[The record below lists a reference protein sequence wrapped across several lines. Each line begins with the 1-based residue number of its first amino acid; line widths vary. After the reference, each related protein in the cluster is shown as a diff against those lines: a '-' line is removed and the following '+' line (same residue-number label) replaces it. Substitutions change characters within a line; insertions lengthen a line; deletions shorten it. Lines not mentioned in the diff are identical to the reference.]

1 MSALRGLVEK
11 IVALPAEARGQFDLE
26 PHGRLAEALNMG
38 KLGNC
43 GGGNETG
50 IETFSGYSRL
60 HSDWVSKLR

>member
-43 GGGNETG
+43 GGVRVRLLNVNT
-50 IETFSGYSRL
+50 TF
-60 HSDWVSKLR
+60 